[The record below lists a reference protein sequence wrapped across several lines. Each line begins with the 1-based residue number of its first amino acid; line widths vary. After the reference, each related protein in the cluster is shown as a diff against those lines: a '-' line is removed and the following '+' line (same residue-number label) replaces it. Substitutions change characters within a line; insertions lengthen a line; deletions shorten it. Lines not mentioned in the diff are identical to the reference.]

1 MSFEIV
7 VKLVDELMYMS
18 NQGRLDDL
26 EVAILRGSWHGQTYA
41 EIANDFGCSEIHV
54 RSEGSKLWQK
64 LSSATGEEVSKNNFR
79 ATVDRMTINS
89 YNSSSSDRPNA
100 SSSDRSNAIVI
111 SNSYHINLGSILPDP
126 VTQNKESDQTFD
138 SEPDV
143 NDRRFITTMP
153 EIEGTIARTS
163 ELETLS
169 QWIVED
175 QCRAIGLWGLPNVG
189 KSRLAAQLV
198 GQLSDRFAAII
209 WRTLTPD
216 TDPDQLID
224 DLNRCLARD
233 APPIEHRSSQPLNQ
247 LFDRLRVERCLVIID
262 GLEIGFV
269 PGQWAG
275 TWNHDGYSG
284 LAQLVDRAARCR
296 HHSCLLFTSTEIPIN
311 WTALETKYQRT
322 RSLVVNGFDM
332 ADGMA
337 LLHTQALTPVEVL
350 PELSAV
356 FGGHPG
362 WLLAAAQATHKW
374 FDGDAAEFVQFGGLL
389 PEGVLADLTHLGD
402 RLTPSE
408 KYALCLVAL
417 QSSALP
423 VPTLRQVMNVSPTES
438 FALIESLQRRSA
450 IEKTKF
456 GRSTVIALQPV
467 IQAWA
472 AETLARITIQGVK

>member
-1 MSFEIV
+1 M
-7 VKLVDELMYMS
+7 
-18 NQGRLDDL
+18 
-26 EVAILRGSWHGQTYA
+26 
-41 EIANDFGCSEIHV
+41 
-54 RSEGSKLWQK
+54 
-64 LSSATGEEVSKNNFR
+64 
-79 ATVDRMTINS
+79 
-89 YNSSSSDRPNA
+89 
-100 SSSDRSNAIVI
+100 
-111 SNSYHINLGSILPDP
+111 
-126 VTQNKESDQTFD
+126 
-138 SEPDV
+138 
-143 NDRRFITTMP
+143 
-153 EIEGTIARTS
+153 
-163 ELETLS
+163 
-169 QWIVED
+169 
-175 QCRAIGLWGLPNVG
+175 
-189 KSRLAAQLV
+189 AAQIV

-216 TDPDQLID
+216 TDPDQLIE

-233 APPIEHRSSQPLNQ
+233 APPIEHRSSQPMQQ
-247 LFDRLRVERCLVIID
+247 LFDRLRVERCLVVID
-262 GLEIGFV
+262 GLEMGFA

-275 TWNHDGYSG
+275 TWHNSDSS

-311 WTALETKYQRT
+311 WTALETKYRRT

-337 LLHTQALTPVEVL
+337 FLHTQALAPVEVL
-350 PELSAV
+350 PELSAA
-356 FGGHPG
+356 FRGHPG

-374 FDGDAAEFVQFGGLL
+374 FDGDAAEFVRFGGLL

-417 QSSALP
+417 QPAALP
-423 VPTLRQVMNVSPTES
+423 VPTLRQAMNVSPTES

-456 GRSTVIALQPV
+456 GSSTAIALQPV

-472 AETLARITIQGVK
+472 AETLARTTLKPHS